1 MTVPHIRDYQG
12 KRIHMIG
19 IGGSSMSGL
28 AQMLKEKGYI
38 VSGSD
43 NLETYTTRHLRD
55 DLHIP
60 VTIGHRAENVH
71 GADLVVYTVAILP
84 DNPERVEL
92 ERLGLPSIERAT
104 LLGQLME
111 GFDTAI
117 GVCGAH
123 GKTTTT
129 SMLSQ
134 VLMECGM
141 DPSIHIGGSLDFIGG
156 STHIGRSGMF
166 VAEACEFN
174 ASFLHLRPT
183 VAVVLNI
190 DADHLDFYR
199 DIDHIEETFGKFLAL
214 LPPDGTAI
222 GNGDDK
228 RIMRLFS
235 ALSVRRLTFGL
246 GEGCDYTPGRLTY
259 DEYGHASFDL
269 CFHGDVLGQ
278 ITLQVPGEFQVY
290 NALAALACAHSQG
303 ADMAMAC
310 HAMNEFKGAHRRFE
324 LTGEVEGVKL
334 YHDYGHN
341 PTEMRNVLS
350 VARLQ
355 PHGRL
360 WAVMQPH
367 TYSRVKRLFDD
378 YLTCTQAADFT
389 LVTDIYAAR
398 EKDPGDIKASQIVEG
413 MRAHGVNA
421 VHTPTFDDT
430 EAYLRAHWQPG
441 DLVLTMGCGNI
452 NQLNDQIADT
462 FTQGGQE
469 ILGGD
474 PACVLF
480 VGINGTGKTTTVGKL
495 AKEATDAGR
504 TVLLGSAD
512 TFRAA
517 AIEQL
522 EVWANRADVE
532 MVTRERG
539 ADPASVCYDTIERAE
554 AEDADLVLID
564 TAGRLHTSAD
574 LMRELAKVVNVVR
587 KRSKLPVYTVL
598 VIDATT
604 GQNGLQQAREF
615 NRELEL
621 DALIVTKLDGTAKG
635 GIALAVSHELELPI
649 IKIGVGEGL
658 DDLRDFD
665 AHDFAR
671 ALVGAFD
678 QRQA

>member
-1 MTVPHIRDYQG
+1 MGETSMAVPHIRDYQG

-28 AQMLKEKGYI
+28 AQMLLEKGYRI
-38 VSGSD
+38 SGSD
-43 NLETYTTRHLRD
+43 NLETYATRHLRD

-71 GADLVVYTVAILP
+71 GADLVVYTIAILP

-111 GFDTAI
+111 GYPTAI

-156 STHIGRSGMF
+156 STRIGKSGTF

-199 DIDHIEETFGKFLAL
+199 DIDHIQETFGKFLAL
-214 LPPDGTAI
+214 LPQSGVAI
-222 GNGDDK
+222 GNGDDA
-228 RIMRLFS
+228 RIMRLFET
-235 ALSVRRLTFGL
+235 LQCRRLTFGIDKP
-246 GEGCDYTPGRLTY
+246 CDYMPLNLTY
-259 DEYGHASFDL
+259 DEFGHASFD
-269 CFHGDVLGQ
+269 FGFRGQPLGH
-278 ITLQVPGEFQVY
+278 ISLEVPGSFQVY
-290 NALAALACAHSQG
+290 NALAALACAHSQQ

-324 LTGEVEGVKL
+324 HTATIQGVKL

-350 VARLQ
+350 VAKLQ
-355 PHGRL
+355 PHNRL

-367 TYSRVKRLFDD
+367 TYSRVKRLFND
-378 YLTCTQAADFT
+378 YLTCTQAADIT

-398 EKDPGDIKASQIVEG
+398 EKDPGDIKAGQIVDG

-421 VHTPTFDDT
+421 VLTPTFDDT
-430 EAYLRAHWQPG
+430 ERYLRAHWQPG

-452 NQLNDQIADT
+452 NQLNDQIAEH
-462 FTQGGQE
+462 GQQ
-469 ILGGD
+469 
-474 PACVLF
+474 
-480 VGINGTGKTTTVGKL
+480 K
-495 AKEATDAGR
+495 
-504 TVLLGSAD
+504 
-512 TFRAA
+512 
-517 AIEQL
+517 
-522 EVWANRADVE
+522 
-532 MVTRERG
+532 
-539 ADPASVCYDTIERAE
+539 
-554 AEDADLVLID
+554 
-564 TAGRLHTSAD
+564 
-574 LMRELAKVVNVVR
+574 
-587 KRSKLPVYTVL
+587 
-598 VIDATT
+598 
-604 GQNGLQQAREF
+604 
-615 NRELEL
+615 
-621 DALIVTKLDGTAKG
+621 
-635 GIALAVSHELELPI
+635 
-649 IKIGVGEGL
+649 
-658 DDLRDFD
+658 
-665 AHDFAR
+665 
-671 ALVGAFD
+671 
-678 QRQA
+678 